1 MIRVNK
7 FAVPEQ
13 SRDEFCRILI
23 DTHSVV
29 RRQTGFVRDYI
40 LERPAGAGELSIVTV
55 IEFTS
60 PDVIDGVAAALA
72 DFDRQRGIGR
82 QEQMARL
89 GVSAEMGLYSR
100 LEL

>member
-13 SRDEFCRILI
+13 VRDDFCRILV
-23 DTHSVV
+23 DTHAVV

-40 LERPAGAGELSIVTV
+40 LERPSGPGELSIVTV
-55 IEFTS
+55 IEFTG

-72 DFDRQRGIGR
+72 DFDRSRGIGR

-89 GVSAEMGLYSR
+89 GVTAEMGLYAR

>member
-13 SRDEFCRILI
+13 VRDDFCRILL
-23 DTHSVV
+23 DTHAAV
-29 RRQTGFVRDYI
+29 RRQEGFVRDYI
-40 LERPAGAGELSIVTV
+40 LERPAGPGELSIVTV

-72 DFDRQRGIGR
+72 DFDRSRGVGR
-82 QEQMARL
+82 QEMMARL
-89 GVSAEMGLYSR
+89 GVSAEMGLYQR

>member
-7 FAVPEQ
+7 FAVPER
-13 SRDEFCRILI
+13 SRDEFCSILL
-23 DTHSVV
+23 DTHAVV
-29 RRQTGFVRDYI
+29 RRQEGFVRDYI
-40 LERPAGAGELSIVTV
+40 LERPAGPGELSIVTV

-72 DFDRQRGIGR
+72 EFDRGRGVGR
-82 QEQMARL
+82 QELMARL
-89 GVSAEMGLYSR
+89 GVSAEMGLYQR